1 MHSLDGYMWYTTDR
15 NSVTSSRTERT
26 VVEMSILALLALD
39 VVDPFNFFR
48 EPEGSKRPQDAE
60 REPAPQ
66 VG

>member
-1 MHSLDGYMWYTTDR
+1 
-15 NSVTSSRTERT
+15 
-26 VVEMSILALLALD
+26 MSILALLALD
-39 VVDPFNFFR
+39 VVDPYNFFR

>member
-1 MHSLDGYMWYTTDR
+1 MWYTTDR

-39 VVDPFNFFR
+39 VVDPYNFFR

>member
-1 MHSLDGYMWYTTDR
+1 MVICGTLF
-15 NSVTSSRTERT
+15 TEILSQ
-26 VVEMSILALLALD
+26 VVELKGLLSILAFLALD
-39 VVDPFNFFR
+39 IVDPFNFFR